1 MQTIM
6 FRALEQIEGRHKTHS
21 PACWNTFKRGN
32 KMLRQKL
39 IIPDRERGIVHISY
53 NRHNRQCTFFKPVY
67 FLAQRRRIIGL
78 FWSVFGQFW
87 LFCLEFTHFLAYF
100 SQALIKR
107 WCTKL
112 DKDEAIGIERG
123 RMEKKVQMEA
133 TFLAMMAPCWLR
145 GRWMIVDCAMAT

>member
-1 MQTIM
+1 
-6 FRALEQIEGRHKTHS
+6 
-21 PACWNTFKRGN
+21 
-32 KMLRQKL
+32 MLAYF
-39 IIPDRERGIVHISY
+39 GH
-53 NRHNRQCTFFKPVY
+53 FFC
-67 FLAQRRRIIGL
+67 
-78 FWSVFGQFW
+78 QFW